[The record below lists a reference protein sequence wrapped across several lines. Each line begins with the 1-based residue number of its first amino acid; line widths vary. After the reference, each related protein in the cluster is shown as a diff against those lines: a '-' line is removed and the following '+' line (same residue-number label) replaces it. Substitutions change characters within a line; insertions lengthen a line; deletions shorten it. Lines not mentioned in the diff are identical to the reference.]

1 MEIRDIMSCNPAY
14 YAKREGLQEL
24 VEVMP
29 AAVSLEAVHVYD
41 HEKFVRMVMPS
52 KKKKKKGGKKKG
64 KKKKK

>member
-1 MEIRDIMSCNPAY
+1 ME
-14 YAKREGLQEL
+14 L
-24 VEVMP
+24 MP

-41 HEKFVRMVMPS
+41 NQKFIRMVMPS